1 MEQETYRRSTCAEH
15 QRILRAIQD
24 RNVDAAVNAMA
35 AHVNLRQEQLVAVI
49 KEGVARLYM
58 S

>member
-1 MEQETYRRSTCAEH
+1 
-15 QRILRAIQD
+15 
-24 RNVDAAVNAMA
+24 VDAAVNAMA